1 MEEEEEDLT
10 EEEEDIDVLDADVTG
25 VDMEDSV
32 DMEDTEDMVDMVDT
46 TLEIIWIWILPKT
59 PMLLLESSI
68 ILN

>member
-1 MEEEEEDLT
+1 MEEEDEDLA
-10 EEEEDIDVLDADVTG
+10 EEEDDLDVDVLDADVTG
-25 VDMEDSV
+25 MDSV